1 MATTKKPLNKRK
13 QASKKTVVKKA
24 VNSSEQIKLKKE
36 LFLKECEINLAFINK
51 SAKAAGI
58 GTTTV
63 YKWFEEDPEFKA
75 KYDEIFESRKE
86 FVEGALYEQIKK
98 GNVTAILFCLKSKF
112 GYQEIQRVDANV
124 LQNIQIL
131 NCDPIADNEKKNET
145 EDK

>member
-1 MATTKKPLNKRK
+1 MATKDKVSNKKKT
-13 QASKKTVVKKA
+13 ASKKVVEKKL
-24 VNSSEQIKLKKE
+24 SEAEQTKIKKDM
-36 LFLKECEINLAFINK
+36 FLKQCEINLAFINK
-51 SAKAAGI
+51 SAKAAGV

-75 KYDEIFESRKE
+75 RYDEIFESRKE
-86 FVEGALYEQIKK
+86 FVEGALYDQIKK
-98 GNVTAILFCLKSKF
+98 GNVTAILFTLKAKF

-131 NCDPIADNEKKNET
+131 NCDPIADNEKKNE